1 MGLCNTKSLNK
12 PARTTKTK
20 YYENGD
26 VKSVTFYSNKK
37 IHREQ
42 ESKAIPNLNSS
53 EPNSSE
59 PAFISYFPGNRLQ
72 TRQWFKNGILH
83 RDGDNPAE
91 IWYYENGSI
100 QRQKHYKN
108 GILHRDGDNP
118 AEIWYYEDGSIQR
131 QKHYKNGTLH
141 RDGDNPAVI
150 SVYRFADMNR
160 YEIDLEYVRDDIW
173 KYVRYSCIDRIELY
187 YVNGKLHNKNGPAQI
202 QYQNGAKQKEIWMQ
216 KGKRYRQNGLPTTV
230 DYFSNGQ
237 IQEEVK
243 IVE

>member
-1 MGLCNTKSLNK
+1 MGLCNTKPLNK
-12 PARTTKTK
+12 PVHITKTK

-42 ESKAIPNLNSS
+42 ESKVLMNGNEPNSNEPNSNSSS
-53 EPNSSE
+53 EPNGSE

-72 TRQWFKNGILH
+72 TQQWF
-83 RDGDNPAE
+83 
-91 IWYYENGSI
+91 
-100 QRQKHYKN
+100 KN

-131 QKHYKNGTLH
+131 QKHYKNGILH
-141 RDGDNPAVI
+141 RDGDNPALI
-150 SVYRFADMNR
+150 SVYRFAGMNQHQ
-160 YEIDLEYVRDDIW
+160 IDLEYVRDNIW
-173 KYVRYSCIDRIELY
+173 KYVQYSYIDRIELY
-187 YVNGKLHNKNGPAQI
+187 YVNGKLHNKNGPAYI

-216 KGKRYRQNGLPTTV
+216 KGQRYRQNGLPTTV

-237 IQEEVK
+237 IQEEVN